1 MVLRSEGRGAVHR
14 SLGALDSLLWNLLQ
28 TDSNRSETKMSD
40 QILLGVAALVFTLMI
55 TGLFLTLRSAG
66 NWQDPSQDK
75 DGLQ

>member
-1 MVLRSEGRGAVHR
+1 M
-14 SLGALDSLLWNLLQ
+14 GALNSLLWNLLQ